1 MLRFF
6 SKKEKV
12 TDLFWLGVDIHSHLI
27 PGIDDGTANT
37 DEALIYLEQLQELG
51 LSKFICTPHVFTEL
65 YPNTPEK
72 IDVAFQHLQQAA
84 AKQNFRA
91 PLAAAAEYM
100 IDDTFQVRDGLLCLH
115 DRYLLVEMS
124 YLSEFPNIDQVIF
137 DLHIAGY
144 KPVLAHPERY
154 VFYYRDRARLSRL
167 KEVGCLFQ
175 LNLLSV
181 LGYYGPEAKNQ
192 AKYLLE
198 NKLYDLAGTD
208 LHHERHLKV
217 LKEGVKS
224 GKLYELIGNYGFKNR
239 ELFG

>member
-12 TDLFWLGVDIHSHLI
+12 TDLTWLGVDMHSHLV

-37 DEALIYLEQLQELG
+37 EEALIYLEQLRDLG

-65 YPNTPEK
+65 YPNTPET
-72 IDVAFQHLQQAA
+72 ISTAFSHLQQAA
-84 AKQNFRA
+84 IKQHFNA

-100 IDDTFQVRDGLLCLH
+100 IDDTFRVTDNLLCLH
-115 DRYLLVEMS
+115 ERYLLVEMS
-124 YLSEFPNIDQVIF
+124 YLSEFPNIDQIIF

-154 VFYYRDRARLSRL
+154 VFYYRDRSRLSRL
-167 KEVGCLFQ
+167 KEIGCLFQ

-208 LHHERHLKV
+208 LHHERHLRV
-217 LKEGVKS
+217 LSEGVRS
-224 GKLYELIGNYGFKNR
+224 GKLHELIGHYAFRNQ

>member
-12 TDLFWLGVDIHSHLI
+12 TDLSWLGVDIHSHLI

-37 DEALIYLEQLQELG
+37 DEALVYLEQLRELG
-51 LSKFICTPHVFTEL
+51 FSKFICTPHIFTEL
-65 YPNTPEK
+65 YPNTSDT
-72 IDVAFQHLQQAA
+72 IATAFSHLQQAA
-84 AKQNFRA
+84 AKQQFTA

-100 IDDTFQVRDGLLCLH
+100 IDDTFRVTDDLLCLK
-115 DRYLLVEMS
+115 DRYILIEMS
-124 YLSEFPNIDQVIF
+124 YLSEFPNIDQVVF
-137 DLHIAGY
+137 ELHIAGY

-154 VFYYRDRARLSRL
+154 VFYYKDRNRLSRL
-167 KEVGCLFQ
+167 KEIGCLFQ

-192 AKYLLE
+192 AKYILE
-198 NKLYDLAGTD
+198 NNLYDLAGTD

-224 GKLYELIGNYGFKNR
+224 GKLYELIGNYRFKNQ